1 MKTAGSA
8 RPTDHVGRALPAALR
23 RVVCFFQSMA
33 DTVCMMLVIG
43 HKGYVGQAL
52 CPSLA
57 QAFPAEQVTGIDLK
71 EGKDCRDLSEQDL
84 KPFRAVIHLGG
95 LTNVADCNR
104 PFHEVFDRNVTRH
117 VELLRKLRPDQKYV
131 YASTASVYGGKS
143 RDHPSME
150 NDFVFSP
157 QHPYDATKMMMDI
170 AAQMTDRQ
178 YYGLRFATVCGP
190 SASMRFTMLN
200 AMVKS
205 AIQNREVIATNP
217 AVNRPI
223 LCIFDLARAVAA
235 ILSGEDHPGI
245 YNLASWN
252 STVGEMA
259 KAVHRYFAGRGL
271 DVKISENNAPI
282 FYDFSIDASRF
293 RATYGFAFRS
303 TPETVIDALH
313 KHYAQIH

>member
-1 MKTAGSA
+1 MT
-8 RPTDHVGRALPAALR
+8 
-23 RVVCFFQSMA
+23 
-33 DTVCMMLVIG
+33 DTVSMILVIG
-43 HKGYVGQAL
+43 HKGYVGQVL

-57 QAFPAEQVTGIDLK
+57 QTFATEQVTGIDLK
-71 EGKDCRDLSEQDL
+71 DGRDCRDLSEEDL
-84 KPFRAVIHLGG
+84 RPFRAVIHLGG

-104 PFHEVFDRNVTRH
+104 PFHEVFDRNVNRH
-117 VELLRKLRPDQKYV
+117 VELLRKLRPDQKYL

-143 RDHPSME
+143 RNHPSME

-190 SASMRFTMLN
+190 SASMRYTMLN

-223 LCIFDLARAVAA
+223 LCIFDLARAVTA
-235 ILSGEDHPGI
+235 ILAGDDHRGI

-259 KAVHRYFAGRGL
+259 GAVHRYFAGRGL
-271 DVKISENNAPI
+271 DVKITENNAPI
-282 FYDFSIDASRF
+282 SYDFSIDASRF
-293 RATYGFAFRS
+293 RATYAFAFRS
-303 TPETVIDALH
+303 TPETVIDALY
-313 KHYAQIH
+313 KHYAQVQ